1 MTLPVPTISITD
13 PDLESQDYNMAA
25 SGTVTPNSPDS
36 PTVFDVVKEMEENSA
51 QPFDETELEEQLDDE
66 NSSTKR
72 KNKRE
77 SFSIDD
83 DDDDHS
89 GHSTKKSIK
98 SFYHQKC
105 ILITGASGFI
115 GKAVLWKLIHSLY
128 DSVDKIFILLRQNRQ
143 RSANGRLQDD
153 ILSNKAFLSLRR
165 SMGTEMFDEFVEEKI
180 YPIFGDLTEANIGLS
195 EADLDVLCS
204 QINVIFHCAGNVD
217 GNEGIETTVKINTL
231 GTKQLFDFANQCHS
245 IDAFIHLSNMQT
257 LASKPSDEKYL
268 YPISTF
274 ENASPSPTQILA
286 EILDPNPEKQQYNY
300 FRPLYSNAYLYSK
313 ALTEHILIDE
323 VMKNKQGGGRQFP
336 IAIMRLGPVGPSVQE
351 PLVGWADGVNGI
363 NGTILLTGKGNKVIQ
378 PHIGDGVADVVPVD
392 YVARLIIGSAVTLSV
407 PQDFE
412 VPQVALLADEQ
423 QPQQQQKQQKRQSGS
438 MVDEQPSQQPERPSD
453 RARAHKR
460 TSSTASRMSMRSISK
475 YSMPKSFLSGHQEHP
490 AVPVI
495 YQVSMSDMRP
505 VTWRIAYDAIRQYWT
520 KATHINL
527 PPSKAYF
534 NASQRNTGSYGASG
548 AAAGSPGLS
557 RARTVM
563 NSLRGYYMN
572 ASSSETTSSNS
583 SSTAIAPSPSH
594 SSDHL
599 SNGGG
604 ITSPANKR
612 NSHRL
617 SRTVDK
623 AAKLANT
630 ISIYGGSPANSSN
643 QISAHLTQLIYALR
657 SLDSNMDFDASA
669 IVPEDVDGQF
679 WVNYLTNASYG
690 IHYFVC
696 GETNLRLPTPV
707 YGWSCGIQA
716 TVDGISEDDDDYFQH
731 VMNRHVNS
739 AIFSQDQ
746 IAQRTGRM
754 VAHIKSLLMHN
765 NLKTDDDAWLTDLD
779 DALDD
784 WCQDNDVANP
794 DKDRRMAL
802 GKWRRKVGSNDE
814 SVKIIVLNDKRVNQ
828 AITQITQNAGV
839 PKQTAV
845 NEAMKILMRMSE
857 RTQLAFVWF
866 AGSFL
871 KSLLEDMFEHVRILD
886 ESLRAIRQTTMGK
899 RVVFVPVS
907 KSMLDPLLVWYIA
920 IRYHLPVPA
929 LACDEV
935 MSQMGPISD
944 VYRLAGAYYV
954 KRDKTKRSPLNS
966 AVTAAYTQVLLR
978 EHGALS
984 FCLERSRSRT
994 GKSQEA
1000 YPDGFVDMIIE
1011 ATLQTN
1017 QTARTSSNTSSVITR
1032 VASTDINTPPASP
1045 DSPSAS
1051 IVDSPTMSIDSL
1063 AHNFTAPALQRKVHK
1078 DVVFVPINIT
1088 YENVPELPHL
1098 IDQVLDQQPT
1108 RAGGG
1113 RQRSASQSSLSST
1126 LPPMP
1131 SQRPLRPSEAKDR
1144 RKTLLEGT
1152 EAPKKCG
1159 RVTFGV
1165 GPLISVQDVAEEF
1178 NRHSNGSNAETYEA
1192 DLVTEIT
1199 KRIHDSQC
1207 KGLVVSPV
1215 SIVSAVI
1222 LYGRATHGVCIGKIK
1237 ELMEWMRYEIKR
1249 SGYSID
1255 WQEGEDLDSLILT
1268 AFKLL
1273 DEPKNLI
1280 IDGREINDD
1289 TNIRVND
1296 HADNVMALSYYANQ
1310 MVDIFLLDSFFAI
1323 VYLSFLE
1330 ESVLED
1336 EFMDRFRFLLQM
1348 LEKEFVLDWDLEE
1361 KFNTIVASYA
1371 RKQIIRVN
1379 DNRLS
1384 LLVNM
1389 ENDPMRYE
1397 QLIFLASLVYPTVD
1411 AYWITSCSL
1420 SALEAV
1426 PMLPRCIVPLL
1437 TQWIATHLITGR
1449 RTIYREVLS
1458 TESSKNA
1465 VDVFMSMGFL
1475 TEIHAKEKLSPD
1487 AQILLHELGI
1497 PTSEVL
1503 IELAGQNSD
1512 GGKTPVTPTDPEG
1525 MMKAVMAQIQ
1535 MNRANSNMADL
1546 CQQIDSYR
1554 LGAASQRESFQ
1565 NAQVFQKCLKQI
1577 KGILQANSSFAKRR
1591 HVELPDDED
1600 GLAQLVYSLLA
1611 SSVPTGDRA
1620 AQARALRRISEAY
1633 NLR

>member
-13 PDLESQDYNMAA
+13 PNLQSQDYMA
-25 SGTVTPNSPDS
+25 SGTVTPTSPDS
-36 PTVFDVVKEMEENSA
+36 PTVFDVVKEIEENSA
-51 QPFDETELEEQLDDE
+51 QPFDEGELEAQLDDSS
-66 NSSTKR
+66 NSKS
-72 KNKRE
+72 KRE

-83 DDDDHS
+83 DDHD
-89 GHSTKKSIK
+89 GHKDKKSIK
-98 SFYHQKC
+98 SFYTQKC

-115 GKAVLWKLIHSLY
+115 GKAVLWKLIQSLY

-143 RSANGRLQDD
+143 RSPNGRLQDD

-165 SMGTEMFDEFVEEKI
+165 SMGTDIFDEFVEEKI
-180 YPIFGDLTEANIGLS
+180 YPVFGDLTEVDIGLS
-195 EADLDVLCS
+195 KADLNVLCS

-217 GNEGIETTVKINTL
+217 GNEGIQNSVRVNTL
-231 GTKQLFDFANQCHS
+231 GTKQLFDFATKCHS
-245 IDAFIHLSNMQT
+245 IDAFVHLSNIQKFE
-257 LASKPSDEKYL
+257 SKPSDEKYL

-274 ENASPSPTQILA
+274 ENESPSPTQIMA
-286 EILDPNPEKQQYNY
+286 EILDPNLEKQQYNY
-300 FRPLYSNAYLYSK
+300 FRPLYNNAYLYSK
-313 ALTEHILIDE
+313 ALTEHILADE
-323 VMKNKQGGGRQFP
+323 VLRIKSTSGATQFP
-336 IAIMRLGPVGPSVQE
+336 IAIMRLSPVGPGVQE

-363 NGTILLTGKGNKVIQ
+363 NGTILLTGKGKKVIQ

-392 YVARLIIGSAVTLSV
+392 YVARLIIGSAVSLTV

-412 VPQVALLADEQ
+412 VPHVAPMQSAYE
-423 QPQQQQKQQKRQSGS
+423 QQQQHQSHHDP
-438 MVDEQPSQQPERPSD
+438 VLEEQPIKQERPSD

-475 YSMPKSFLSGHQEHP
+475 FSMPKAFLTGHQERH
-490 AVPVI
+490 VPII
-495 YQVSMSDMRP
+495 YQVSVSEMRP
-505 VTWRIAYDAIRQYWT
+505 VTWRVAYDTIRQYWT
-520 KATHINL
+520 KATHISL
-527 PPSKAYF
+527 PTSKAYF
-534 NASQRNTGSYGASG
+534 TASQKGSQSFSDAN
-548 AAAGSPGLS
+548 GSPGLS

-572 ASSSETTSSNS
+572 SATESTPSNNGS
-583 SSTAIAPSPSH
+583 VTPAATK
-594 SSDHL
+594 SSDRF
-599 SNGGG
+599 SNGTA
-604 ITSPANKR
+604 TSPANKR

-630 ISIYGGSPANSSN
+630 MSIYSLTNFSQMNANL
-643 QISAHLTQLIYALR
+643 AHLVYTLR
-657 SLDSNMDFDASA
+657 DLDSGIDFDASVV
-669 IVPEDVDGQF
+669 VPEDVDGQF

-707 YGWSCGIQA
+707 YGWSCGIQS
-716 TVDGISEDDDDYFQH
+716 TVEGISDDGSDYFQNII
-731 VMNRHVNS
+731 NRPVNS

-746 IAQRTGRM
+746 ITQRTDRM
-754 VAHIKSLLMHN
+754 VAHIKGLVMHN
-765 NLKTDDDAWLTDLD
+765 NAKNDDDAWLTDLD

-784 WCQDNDVANP
+784 WCQDNDVINP

-814 SVKIIVLNDKRVNQ
+814 SVKVIVLNDKRVNQ
-828 AITQITQNAGV
+828 AIAQITQNAGV
-839 PKQTAV
+839 SKQTAV

-871 KSLLEDMFEHVRILD
+871 KSLLEDMFEHVRLLD

-899 RVVFVPVS
+899 RVVYVPVS
-907 KSMLDPLLVWYIA
+907 KSLLDPLLVWYIA

-929 LACDEV
+929 LACDEA
-935 MSQMGPISD
+935 MSQMGSISD

-994 GKSQEA
+994 GKCQESFA
-1000 YPDGFVDMIIE
+1000 DGFVDMIIE

-1017 QTARTSSNTSSVITR
+1017 QTARSSSSASSVISR
-1032 VASTDINTPPASP
+1032 VVSADINTPPASP
-1045 DSPSAS
+1045 DSPSAP
-1051 IVDSPTMSIDSL
+1051 IADSPTMSIDSL
-1063 AHNFTAPALQRKVHK
+1063 AHACTSPTIQRKVHK

-1108 RAGGG
+1108 HSGG
-1113 RQRSASQSSLSST
+1113 RQRSSSQ
-1126 LPPMP
+1126 PGVRPIPMAT
-1131 SQRPLRPSEAKDR
+1131 QRPLRPSEAKDR
-1144 RKTLLEGT
+1144 RKILMEGS
-1152 EAPKKCG
+1152 EGPKKCG
-1159 RVTFGV
+1159 RVVFGV

-1178 NRHSNGSNAETYEA
+1178 NRQSNGSNSDTFES

-1199 KRIHDSQC
+1199 KRIHNSQR

-1215 SIVSAVI
+1215 SIVSAII

-1237 ELMEWMRYEIKR
+1237 ELMEWMKYEIKR
-1249 SGYSID
+1249 NNYSID

-1280 IDGREINDD
+1280 IDGKEINDD

-1323 VYLSFLE
+1323 VYLSFVE

-1336 EFMDRFRFLLQM
+1336 EFMDRFRFLLQL
-1348 LEKEFVLDWDLEE
+1348 LEKEFVLDWNLEE
-1361 KFNTIVASYA
+1361 KFNKVVASYA
-1371 RKQIIRVN
+1371 RKQIIRVS
-1379 DNRLS
+1379 DHRLT

-1389 ENDPMRYE
+1389 ENDHLRYE

-1458 TESSKNA
+1458 TEFSKNA

-1475 TEIHAKEKLSPD
+1475 TEIQAKEKLSPD

-1497 PTSEVL
+1497 PTSEAL
-1503 IELAGQNSD
+1503 IELSGQNSD

-1591 HVELPDDED
+1591 RVELPDDED

-1611 SSVPTGDRA
+1611 SSVPVGDRN
-1620 AQARALRRISEAY
+1620 AQARAFRRISEAY
-1633 NLR
+1633 NLSSQ

>member
-1 MTLPVPTISITD
+1 M
-13 PDLESQDYNMAA
+13 
-25 SGTVTPNSPDS
+25 
-36 PTVFDVVKEMEENSA
+36 
-51 QPFDETELEEQLDDE
+51 
-66 NSSTKR
+66 
-72 KNKRE
+72 
-77 SFSIDD
+77 
-83 DDDDHS
+83 
-89 GHSTKKSIK
+89 
-98 SFYHQKC
+98 
-105 ILITGASGFI
+105 
-115 GKAVLWKLIHSLY
+115 
-128 DSVDKIFILLRQNRQ
+128 
-143 RSANGRLQDD
+143 
-153 ILSNKAFLSLRR
+153 
-165 SMGTEMFDEFVEEKI
+165 
-180 YPIFGDLTEANIGLS
+180 
-195 EADLDVLCS
+195 
-204 QINVIFHCAGNVD
+204 
-217 GNEGIETTVKINTL
+217 
-231 GTKQLFDFANQCHS
+231 
-245 IDAFIHLSNMQT
+245 
-257 LASKPSDEKYL
+257 
-268 YPISTF
+268 
-274 ENASPSPTQILA
+274 
-286 EILDPNPEKQQYNY
+286 
-300 FRPLYSNAYLYSK
+300 
-313 ALTEHILIDE
+313 
-323 VMKNKQGGGRQFP
+323 
-336 IAIMRLGPVGPSVQE
+336 
-351 PLVGWADGVNGI
+351 NGI

-392 YVARLIIGSAVTLSV
+392 YVARLIIGSAVTLTV

-412 VPQVALLADEQ
+412 VPQAAPVQSLADEQ
-423 QPQQQQKQQKRQSGS
+423 QQQHQQQQQKRSSDPVQ
-438 MVDEQPSQQPERPSD
+438 DEQHAQQPERPSD

-475 YSMPKSFLSGHQEHP
+475 YSSMTKSFLSGHQEHP
-490 AVPVI
+490 VVPVI
-495 YQVSMSDMRP
+495 YQVSVSDMRP

-520 KATHINL
+520 KATHISL

-534 NASQRNTGSYGASG
+534 NASQRNTGSFG

-572 ASSSETTSSNS
+572 SSSSETTSSTMSNNH
-583 SSTAIAPSPSH
+583 AVIAPSPTH
-594 SSDHL
+594 SSDRL
-599 SNGGG
+599 GNGSG

-630 ISIYGGSPANSSN
+630 ISIYGSSSANNSS
-643 QISAHLTQLIYALR
+643 QINTHLAQLIYALR

-707 YGWSCGIQA
+707 YGWSCSIQA
-716 TVDGISEDDDDYFQH
+716 TVNGVSEDDDDYFQH
-731 VMNRHVNS
+731 VINRQVNS
-739 AIFSQDQ
+739 VIFSQDQ
-746 IAQRTGRM
+746 IALRTGRM

-765 NLKTDDDAWLTDLD
+765 NLKADDDAWLTDLD

-899 RVVFVPVS
+899 RVVYVPVS

-935 MSQMGPISD
+935 MSQMGPVSD

-994 GKSQEA
+994 GKCQEV

-1017 QTARTSSNTSSVITR
+1017 QTARTSSNTSSVINR

-1045 DSPSAS
+1045 DSPSSAS
-1051 IVDSPTMSIDSL
+1051 VVDSPTMSIDSL
-1063 AHNFTAPALQRKVHK
+1063 AHNFTMPVLQRKVHK

-1108 RAGGG
+1108 RAGSG

-1126 LPPMP
+1126 PPPPPMP

-1178 NRHSNGSNAETYEA
+1178 NRHSNG
-1192 DLVTEIT
+1192 
-1199 KRIHDSQC
+1199 
-1207 KGLVVSPV
+1207 
-1215 SIVSAVI
+1215 
-1222 LYGRATHGVCIGKIK
+1222 
-1237 ELMEWMRYEIKR
+1237 
-1249 SGYSID
+1249 
-1255 WQEGEDLDSLILT
+1255 
-1268 AFKLL
+1268 
-1273 DEPKNLI
+1273 
-1280 IDGREINDD
+1280 
-1289 TNIRVND
+1289 
-1296 HADNVMALSYYANQ
+1296 
-1310 MVDIFLLDSFFAI
+1310 
-1323 VYLSFLE
+1323 
-1330 ESVLED
+1330 
-1336 EFMDRFRFLLQM
+1336 
-1348 LEKEFVLDWDLEE
+1348 
-1361 KFNTIVASYA
+1361 
-1371 RKQIIRVN
+1371 
-1379 DNRLS
+1379 
-1384 LLVNM
+1384 
-1389 ENDPMRYE
+1389 
-1397 QLIFLASLVYPTVD
+1397 
-1411 AYWITSCSL
+1411 
-1420 SALEAV
+1420 
-1426 PMLPRCIVPLL
+1426 
-1437 TQWIATHLITGR
+1437 
-1449 RTIYREVLS
+1449 
-1458 TESSKNA
+1458 
-1465 VDVFMSMGFL
+1465 
-1475 TEIHAKEKLSPD
+1475 
-1487 AQILLHELGI
+1487 
-1497 PTSEVL
+1497 
-1503 IELAGQNSD
+1503 
-1512 GGKTPVTPTDPEG
+1512 
-1525 MMKAVMAQIQ
+1525 
-1535 MNRANSNMADL
+1535 
-1546 CQQIDSYR
+1546 
-1554 LGAASQRESFQ
+1554 
-1565 NAQVFQKCLKQI
+1565 
-1577 KGILQANSSFAKRR
+1577 
-1591 HVELPDDED
+1591 
-1600 GLAQLVYSLLA
+1600 
-1611 SSVPTGDRA
+1611 
-1620 AQARALRRISEAY
+1620 
-1633 NLR
+1633 

>member
-36 PTVFDVVKEMEENSA
+36 PTVFDVVKEMEESSA
-51 QPFDETELEEQLDDE
+51 QPFDETELEEQLDLDT
-66 NSSTKR
+66 NTSKK

-83 DDDDHS
+83 DDDEDDPT
-89 GHSTKKSIK
+89 GRSTKKSIK

-165 SMGTEMFDEFVEEKI
+165 SMGTEMFDEFVEDKI

-195 EADLDVLCS
+195 EADSDVLCS
-204 QINVIFHCAGNVD
+204 QINVVFHCAGNVD
-217 GNEGIETTVKINTL
+217 GNEGIENAVRINTL

-245 IDAFIHLSNMQT
+245 IDAFVHLSNMQT
-257 LASKPSDEKYL
+257 FASKPSDEKHL

-274 ENASPSPTQILA
+274 ENTSPSPTQILA

-300 FRPLYSNAYLYSK
+300 FRPLYNNAYLYSK
-313 ALTEHILIDE
+313 ALTEHILVDE
-323 VMKNKQGGGRQFP
+323 VVKNKQAGSRQFP
-336 IAIMRLGPVGPSVQE
+336 IAIMRLSPVGPSVQE

-392 YVARLIIGSAVTLSV
+392 YVARLIIGSAVTLTVPHDYQV
-407 PQDFE
+407 PQAA
-412 VPQVALLADEQ
+412 PLADEQ
-423 QPQQQQKQQKRQSGS
+423 QQQQQQEQNKQQKHQS
-438 MVDEQPSQQPERPSD
+438 DPALDDQPIQQPERPSD

-475 YSMPKSFLSGHQEHP
+475 YSMPKSLLSGHQEHP
-490 AVPVI
+490 VVPVI
-495 YQVSMSDMRP
+495 YQVSVSDMRP

-520 KATHINL
+520 RATHIHL
-527 PPSKAYF
+527 PTSKAYF
-534 NASQRNTGSYGASG
+534 NASQRNTGSFGAAA

-572 ASSSETTSSNS
+572 TSSSDTTSSS
-583 SSTAIAPSPSH
+583 SSSSVSNTVIAPSPTH
-594 SSDHL
+594 SSDRL
-599 SNGGG
+599 GNGGG

-630 ISIYGGSPANSSN
+630 ISIYGSSPAINSN
-643 QISAHLTQLIYALR
+643 HLAQLMYALR
-657 SLDSNMDFDASA
+657 SLDSNMEFDASA

-716 TVDGISEDDDDYFQH
+716 TVDGVSEDDDNYYFQH
-731 VMNRHVNS
+731 VINRRVNS

-746 IAQRTGRM
+746 ITQRTGRM

-765 NLKTDDDAWLTDLD
+765 NLKADDDAWLTDLD

-886 ESLRAIRQTTMGK
+886 DSLRAIRQATMGK
-899 RVVFVPVS
+899 RVVYVPVS

-954 KRDKTKRSPLNS
+954 KRDKSKRSPLNS

-994 GKSQEA
+994 GKCQEA

-1017 QTARTSSNTSSVITR
+1017 QTARTSSNTSSVINR

-1051 IVDSPTMSIDSL
+1051 VVDSPTMSIDSL
-1063 AHNFTAPALQRKVHK
+1063 AHNFTSPTLQRKVHK

-1108 RAGGG
+1108 RAGPGG

-1126 LPPMP
+1126 SPAPLTPPPPMP

-1144 RKTLLEGT
+1144 RKTLLEGP

-1215 SIVSAVI
+1215 SIVSAII
-1222 LYGRATHGVCIGKIK
+1222 LYGRATHGKIK

-1249 SGYSID
+1249 NGYSVD
-1255 WQEGEDLDSLILT
+1255 WQ

-1280 IDGREINDD
+1280 IDGRDINDD

-1310 MVDIFLLDSFFAI
+1310 MVDIFLLDAFFAI

-1361 KFNTIVASYA
+1361 KFNTVVASYA

-1475 TEIHAKEKLSPD
+1475 TEIQAKEKLSPD

-1591 HVELPDDED
+1591 HVELPEDED

>member
-1 MTLPVPTISITD
+1 M
-13 PDLESQDYNMAA
+13 
-25 SGTVTPNSPDS
+25 
-36 PTVFDVVKEMEENSA
+36 
-51 QPFDETELEEQLDDE
+51 
-66 NSSTKR
+66 
-72 KNKRE
+72 
-77 SFSIDD
+77 
-83 DDDDHS
+83 
-89 GHSTKKSIK
+89 
-98 SFYHQKC
+98 
-105 ILITGASGFI
+105 
-115 GKAVLWKLIHSLY
+115 
-128 DSVDKIFILLRQNRQ
+128 
-143 RSANGRLQDD
+143 
-153 ILSNKAFLSLRR
+153 
-165 SMGTEMFDEFVEEKI
+165 
-180 YPIFGDLTEANIGLS
+180 
-195 EADLDVLCS
+195 
-204 QINVIFHCAGNVD
+204 
-217 GNEGIETTVKINTL
+217 
-231 GTKQLFDFANQCHS
+231 
-245 IDAFIHLSNMQT
+245 
-257 LASKPSDEKYL
+257 
-268 YPISTF
+268 
-274 ENASPSPTQILA
+274 
-286 EILDPNPEKQQYNY
+286 
-300 FRPLYSNAYLYSK
+300 
-313 ALTEHILIDE
+313 
-323 VMKNKQGGGRQFP
+323 
-336 IAIMRLGPVGPSVQE
+336 
-351 PLVGWADGVNGI
+351 NGI

-392 YVARLIIGSAVTLSV
+392 YVARLIIGSAVTLTV
-407 PQDFE
+407 PQDYQL
-412 VPQVALLADEQ
+412 PQVAPAQSNGDEQ
-423 QPQQQQKQQKRQSGS
+423 PHQQPNDSV
-438 MVDEQPSQQPERPSD
+438 VDEQPTQPERPSD

-460 TSSTASRMSMRSISK
+460 TSSTASRMSMRSMSK
-475 YSMPKSFLSGHQEHP
+475 YSMPKSFLSGHQEHQV
-490 AVPVI
+490 VPVI
-495 YQVSMSDMRP
+495 YQVSVSDMRP

-527 PPSKAYF
+527 PTSSAYF
-534 NASQRNTGSYGASG
+534 NASQRNTGSYGGGATAAS
-548 AAAGSPGLS
+548 GSPGLS

-572 ASSSETTSSNS
+572 SSSETTSNS
-583 SSTAIAPSPSH
+583 HNNPPVTPAPTH
-594 SSDHL
+594 SSDRL
-599 SNGGG
+599 SNGS

-630 ISIYGGSPANSSN
+630 ISIYSSSPANSN
-643 QISAHLTQLIYALR
+643 QINTHLTQLIYALR

-707 YGWSCGIQA
+707 YGWSCGIQP
-716 TVDGISEDDDDYFQH
+716 TMDGISEDDDDYFKH
-731 VMNRHVNS
+731 VINRQVNS

-746 IAQRTGRM
+746 IMQRTGRM
-754 VAHIKSLLMHN
+754 VAHIKGLLMHN
-765 NLKTDDDAWLTDLD
+765 NLKNDDDAWLTDLD

-784 WCQDNDVANP
+784 WCQDNDVVNP

-814 SVKIIVLNDKRVNQ
+814 SVKVIVLNDKRVNQ

-899 RVVFVPVS
+899 RVVYVPVS
-907 KSMLDPLLVWYIA
+907 KSMLDSLLVWYIA

-994 GKSQEA
+994 GKCQEA

-1051 IVDSPTMSIDSL
+1051 VVDSPTMSIDSL
-1063 AHNFTAPALQRKVHK
+1063 AHNFTSPTVQRKVHK

-1113 RQRSASQSSLSST
+1113 GRQRSASQSSLSSA
-1126 LPPMP
+1126 PPTP

-1178 NRHSNGSNAETYEA
+1178 NRHSNG
-1192 DLVTEIT
+1192 
-1199 KRIHDSQC
+1199 
-1207 KGLVVSPV
+1207 
-1215 SIVSAVI
+1215 
-1222 LYGRATHGVCIGKIK
+1222 
-1237 ELMEWMRYEIKR
+1237 
-1249 SGYSID
+1249 
-1255 WQEGEDLDSLILT
+1255 
-1268 AFKLL
+1268 
-1273 DEPKNLI
+1273 
-1280 IDGREINDD
+1280 
-1289 TNIRVND
+1289 
-1296 HADNVMALSYYANQ
+1296 
-1310 MVDIFLLDSFFAI
+1310 
-1323 VYLSFLE
+1323 
-1330 ESVLED
+1330 
-1336 EFMDRFRFLLQM
+1336 
-1348 LEKEFVLDWDLEE
+1348 
-1361 KFNTIVASYA
+1361 
-1371 RKQIIRVN
+1371 
-1379 DNRLS
+1379 
-1384 LLVNM
+1384 
-1389 ENDPMRYE
+1389 
-1397 QLIFLASLVYPTVD
+1397 
-1411 AYWITSCSL
+1411 
-1420 SALEAV
+1420 
-1426 PMLPRCIVPLL
+1426 
-1437 TQWIATHLITGR
+1437 
-1449 RTIYREVLS
+1449 
-1458 TESSKNA
+1458 
-1465 VDVFMSMGFL
+1465 
-1475 TEIHAKEKLSPD
+1475 
-1487 AQILLHELGI
+1487 
-1497 PTSEVL
+1497 
-1503 IELAGQNSD
+1503 
-1512 GGKTPVTPTDPEG
+1512 
-1525 MMKAVMAQIQ
+1525 
-1535 MNRANSNMADL
+1535 
-1546 CQQIDSYR
+1546 
-1554 LGAASQRESFQ
+1554 
-1565 NAQVFQKCLKQI
+1565 
-1577 KGILQANSSFAKRR
+1577 
-1591 HVELPDDED
+1591 
-1600 GLAQLVYSLLA
+1600 
-1611 SSVPTGDRA
+1611 
-1620 AQARALRRISEAY
+1620 
-1633 NLR
+1633 

>member
-13 PDLESQDYNMAA
+13 PDLESQDYMA

-36 PTVFDVVKEMEENSA
+36 PTVFDVVKEMEKNSA
-51 QPFDETELEEQLDDE
+51 QPFDEAELEEQLDNDS
-66 NSSTKR
+66 NTR

-83 DDDDHS
+83 DDHS
-89 GHSTKKSIK
+89 GQTTKKSIK

-165 SMGTEMFDEFVEEKI
+165 SMGTDIFDEFVEEKI

-217 GNEGIETTVKINTL
+217 GNEGIENAVRINTL
-231 GTKQLFDFANQCHS
+231 GTKQLFDFANKCHS
-245 IDAFIHLSNMQT
+245 IDAFVHLSNIQKF
-257 LASKPSDEKYL
+257 ASKPSDEKYL

-274 ENASPSPTQILA
+274 ENESPSPTQILA

-300 FRPLYSNAYLYSK
+300 FRPLYNNAYLYSK
-313 ALTEHILIDE
+313 ALTEHVLVDQ
-323 VMKNKQGGGRQFP
+323 VLKNKSTHGGTQFP
-336 IAIMRLGPVGPSVQE
+336 IAIMRLSPVGPSVQE

-392 YVARLIIGSAVTLSV
+392 YVARLIIGSAVTLTV
-407 PQDFE
+407 PQDYQL
-412 VPQVALLADEQ
+412 PQVAPAQSNGDDQPHQ
-423 QPQQQQKQQKRQSGS
+423 QPNDSV
-438 MVDEQPSQQPERPSD
+438 VDEQPTQPERPSD

-460 TSSTASRMSMRSISK
+460 TSSTASRMSMRSMSK
-475 YSMPKSFLSGHQEHP
+475 YSMPKSFLSGHQEHQV
-490 AVPVI
+490 VPVI
-495 YQVSMSDMRP
+495 YQVSVSDMRP

-527 PPSKAYF
+527 PTSNAYF
-534 NASQRNTGSYGASG
+534 NASQRNTGSYGGGATAAS
-548 AAAGSPGLS
+548 GSPGLS

-572 ASSSETTSSNS
+572 SSSETTSNS
-583 SSTAIAPSPSH
+583 HNNPPVTPAPTH
-594 SSDHL
+594 SSDRL
-599 SNGGG
+599 SNGS

-630 ISIYGGSPANSSN
+630 ISIYSSSTANSN
-643 QISAHLTQLIYALR
+643 QTNTHLTQLIYALR

-707 YGWSCGIQA
+707 YGWSCGIQP
-716 TVDGISEDDDDYFQH
+716 TMGGISEDDDDYFKH
-731 VMNRHVNS
+731 VINRQVNS

-746 IAQRTGRM
+746 IMQRTGRM
-754 VAHIKSLLMHN
+754 VAHIKGLLMHN
-765 NLKTDDDAWLTDLD
+765 NLKNDDDAWLTDLD

-814 SVKIIVLNDKRVNQ
+814 SVKVIVLNDKRVNQ

-899 RVVFVPVS
+899 RVVYVPVS

-994 GKSQEA
+994 GKCQEA

-1051 IVDSPTMSIDSL
+1051 VVDSPTMSIDSL
-1063 AHNFTAPALQRKVHK
+1063 AHNFTSPTVQRKVHK

-1113 RQRSASQSSLSST
+1113 GRQRSASQSSLSSA
-1126 LPPMP
+1126 PPTP

-1152 EAPKKCG
+1152 EALKKCG

-1215 SIVSAVI
+1215 SIVSAII

-1268 AFKLL
+1268 AFRLL
-1273 DEPKNLI
+1273 NEPKNLI

-1348 LEKEFVLDWDLEE
+1348 LEKEFVLEWDLEE

-1371 RKQIIRVN
+1371 QKHIIRVT

-1475 TEIHAKEKLSPD
+1475 TEIQAKEKLSPD